1 MQTLKKYEEDCDY
14 LTEEQNETVP
24 RQITVIFDE
33 DKDKERIL
41 AHKRVCE
48 YNNKKYERI
57 NGLSLVLCTMLPI
70 IIIFLS
76 SCFIY
81 CLLECLN
88 IKIIVGLCV
97 LSLSYVLIT
106 LLSFK
111 YIDKLKLYAGSSFQ
125 MEACDKKIK
134 EINNLSKACNDK
146 CKVEINTNYKN
157 FLCFFLDGVEKF
169 SLCLDNEIPDG
180 DFYVILRRYSKKEDC
195 CVHHTGDFKWVA
207 VTSLSVEDNCDIK
220 DVRMQTDKDT
230 DNIFEES
237 MIYKLKKKIVSF

>member
-1 MQTLKKYEEDCDY
+1 MQTFKKYEEDCDY

-57 NGLSLVLCTMLPI
+57 DGLITLCSMSPI

-76 SCFIY
+76 GFLIY
-81 CLLECLN
+81 CLLECFD

-97 LSLSYVLIT
+97 FGISCVLII

-111 YIDKLKLYAGSSFQ
+111 YIDKLKSYAGSSFQ

-146 CKVEINTNYKN
+146 CKVEINANYKN

-169 SLCLDNEIPDG
+169 SFHLDSEIPDG
-180 DFYVILRRYSKKEDC
+180 DFYVTLRRYSKEEDC

-207 VTSLSVEDNCDIK
+207 VTSLNVEDNCDIK
-220 DVRMQTDKDT
+220 DVRMQTDKDI

>member
-1 MQTLKKYEEDCDY
+1 M
-14 LTEEQNETVP
+14 TEEQNETVP

-125 MEACDKKIK
+125 MEACDKK
-134 EINNLSKACNDK
+134 
-146 CKVEINTNYKN
+146 
-157 FLCFFLDGVEKF
+157 
-169 SLCLDNEIPDG
+169 
-180 DFYVILRRYSKKEDC
+180 
-195 CVHHTGDFKWVA
+195 
-207 VTSLSVEDNCDIK
+207 
-220 DVRMQTDKDT
+220 
-230 DNIFEES
+230 
-237 MIYKLKKKIVSF
+237 